1 VQNRTISA
9 LLITAGL
16 VFTGCSSE
24 ADPSASESKA
34 PTAMPS
40 SSADSEA
47 AKYPGFAE
55 DIKVDAITFNV
66 TSVTC
71 GQQQIISGAVELDAE
86 GQFCF
91 VQMQVTNNTENEYVF
106 LGGDQDLY
114 DSDSTRYEMYASGA
128 VFIPDSR
135 SLGERV
141 PAGETI
147 SAILPYD
154 IPVDSFA
161 AGMLLRADSASD
173 GELMLFQNR

>member
-1 VQNRTISA
+1 VKNSSIAA
-9 LLITAGL
+9 LLISTGL
-16 VFTGCSSE
+16 VFASCSSE
-24 ADPSASESKA
+24 ADPSAKESKA

-55 DIKVDAITFNV
+55 DIKVDAVTFNV
-66 TSVTC
+66 TSVSC
-71 GQQQIISGAVELDAE
+71 GQQQIVSGAVELSAE

-91 VQMQVTNNTENEYVF
+91 VNLNITNNTEDEYVF
-106 LGGDQDLY
+106 FGGDQDLY
-114 DSDSTRYEMYASGA
+114 DSDSARYEMYSSGA
-128 VFIPDSR
+128 VFIPGSR

-154 IPVDSFA
+154 IPVDSIA
-161 AGMLLRADSASD
+161 AGMLLRADATSE

>member
-1 VQNRTISA
+1 MKNRTIAA
-9 LLITAGL
+9 LFITTGL
-16 VFTGCSSE
+16 LFTGCSSE

-40 SSADSEA
+40 NSADSEA

-55 DIKVDAITFNV
+55 DIKSDKITFNV
-66 TSVTC
+66 TSATC
-71 GQQQIISGAVELDAE
+71 GQRQIVSGAVELDAE

-91 VQMQVTNNTENEYVF
+91 IQMQVSNNTNDEYVF
-106 LGGDQDLY
+106 FGGDQDLY
-114 DSDSTRYEMYASGA
+114 DSDSVRYEMYASGA

-161 AGMLLRADSASD
+161 AGMLLRADSAAE
-173 GELMLFQNR
+173 GVLMLFQNR